1 MHRNSFSFIYQRHK
15 IGIFEDGK
23 TEFHLAVWYEIPF
36 LAIRAHLEI
45 LESVPLSDEVS
56 DCEDNS

>member
-1 MHRNSFSFIYQRHK
+1 M
-15 IGIFEDGK
+15 GIFEDGEP
-23 TEFHLAVWYEIPF
+23 EFHLAVGEEIPF

>member
-1 MHRNSFSFIYQRHK
+1 VTNHIVEKIYLK
-15 IGIFEDGK
+15 TMGIFEDGEP
-23 TEFHLAVWYEIPF
+23 EFHLAVGEGIPF

-45 LESVPLSDEVS
+45 FESVPLSDEVS